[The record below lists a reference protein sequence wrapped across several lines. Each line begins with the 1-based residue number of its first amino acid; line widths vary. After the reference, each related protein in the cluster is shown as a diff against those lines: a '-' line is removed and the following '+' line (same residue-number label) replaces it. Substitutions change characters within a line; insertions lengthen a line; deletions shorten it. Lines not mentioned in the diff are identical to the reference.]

1 MYIPPVPH
9 APALGAGVCF
19 AGRRCGVLGVPG
31 RCVARDSGG
40 VAAIWWTGFIYVRRF
55 CSRSSSMRAR
65 TGDGGRRRRGH
76 RGVSLRGRSRAKPC
90 STAGCPLFLP
100 LEWPSGLSTFAAA
113 ARLPRVRGS
122 GCAVPSA
129 DSLQPGTRCSAPS
142 RTRGTGATCST
153 ADRIAEAFRHGPG
166 GGSRRSGRCLPAGL
180 GGREVVEP
188 EHVALGHPEGGSWG
202 DRYAESRPAR
212 AERLPGNGDVTP
224 AWSTRTGTKADF
236 QRLKD
241 LGVDC
246 TGKVVIARYG
256 GNCGYK
262 ARFRRPRARGAHHL
276 PDPADTGYAGVRPEG
291 GYANDLHPARLAQHH
306 RLRRRPAP
314 PFQPATKDARRSTR
328 HRRPAADPVQPR
340 LARRRR
346 SSRG

>member
-1 MYIPPVPH
+1 
-9 APALGAGVCF
+9 
-19 AGRRCGVLGVPG
+19 
-31 RCVARDSGG
+31 
-40 VAAIWWTGFIYVRRF
+40 
-55 CSRSSSMRAR
+55 
-65 TGDGGRRRRGH
+65 
-76 RGVSLRGRSRAKPC
+76 
-90 STAGCPLFLP
+90 
-100 LEWPSGLSTFAAA
+100 
-113 ARLPRVRGS
+113 
-122 GCAVPSA
+122 
-129 DSLQPGTRCSAPS
+129 
-142 RTRGTGATCST
+142 
-153 ADRIAEAFRHGPG
+153 
-166 GGSRRSGRCLPAGL
+166 
-180 GGREVVEP
+180 
-188 EHVALGHPEGGSWG
+188 
-202 DRYAESRPAR
+202 
-212 AERLPGNGDVTP
+212 VTP